1 MKAYTFLLIFFAAFL
16 AMSCATSDSATQ
28 TELRQ
33 VNTSSDVVN
42 DDKDYFR
49 DLGDFLRRVPGVNVA
64 GTGNNQRVTIRG
76 ISSFN
81 SGIEPLFVIDGQI
94 AGTSYMEVNNRVN
107 PRDIDHVRV
116 LKGPDAAI
124 YGVRGGNGV
133 VLITTKRTN

>member
-1 MKAYTFLLIFFAAFL
+1 MKAYTFLLIFLAGFL
-16 AMSCATSDSATQ
+16 AISCATSDSATHS
-28 TELRQ
+28 ELRQ
-33 VNTSSDVVN
+33 VEASSSVAN

-64 GTGNNQRVTIRG
+64 GSGNNQRVLIRG

-94 AGTSYMEVNNRVN
+94 AGSSFMEVNNRLNV
-107 PRDIDHVRV
+107 RDIDHVRV
-116 LKGPDAAI
+116 LKGSDAAI

-133 VLITTKRTN
+133 VLITTKGTN

>member
-1 MKAYTFLLIFFAAFL
+1 MKAYTFLYILLAAFFAI
-16 AMSCATSDSATQ
+16 SCATSDSATQ

-33 VNTSSDVVN
+33 VDTSSDIVN

-49 DLGDFLRRVPGVNVA
+49 DLGDFLRRVPGVNVS

-107 PRDIDHVRV
+107 PRDVDHIRV

-133 VLITTKRTN
+133 VVITTKRTN

>member
-1 MKAYTFLLIFFAAFL
+1 MKAYTFLLIFLAAFL